1 MDVALGDM
9 CSSCR
14 VRIKGDPLA
23 EGKVTQAWKGEKG
36 RLIQGDSVEENKT
49 WVQFFLHVAPTPP
62 GSGVL
67 GSLFT
72 KCVSTAFPL
81 HLGSICYILS
91 PFYRSSNT
99 PNMITFSFY
108 GSHLMVVNLKS
119 NRCLVVSISKLITN

>member
-1 MDVALGDM
+1 MDVAPGHM
-9 CSSCR
+9 CSSRR

-36 RLIQGDSVEENKT
+36 RLIQGGSVEENKT

-72 KCVSTAFPL
+72 ECVSTAFPL
-81 HLGSICYILS
+81 HLGSICFTFS
-91 PFYRSSNT
+91 VRSSNT
-99 PNMITFSFY
+99 PNMLTFSV
-108 GSHLMVVNLKS
+108 LMVVN
-119 NRCLVVSISKLITN
+119 